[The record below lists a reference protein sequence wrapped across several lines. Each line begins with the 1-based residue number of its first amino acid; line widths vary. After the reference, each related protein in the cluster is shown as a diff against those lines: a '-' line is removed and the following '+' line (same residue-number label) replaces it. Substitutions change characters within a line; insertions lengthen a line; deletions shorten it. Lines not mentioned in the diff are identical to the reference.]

1 MVRARTGI
9 KAAVFL
15 ATTLAFCVSEV
26 PAAAQAADL
35 LRDTLRQQSAA
46 ERSACVGIRRTL
58 TAGSNP
64 VLVVRTAVELG
75 YNPCQVIRC
84 ALEGAADGDK
94 GELCRNVVQGAVAAG
109 VPSDVIARC
118 SSDACDPA
126 GVAAILA
133 GSLLELNYCYIG
145 FQPSEA
151 PDPGKP
157 QPPVID
163 RALPQPQVSP
173 YTFPGG
179 P

>member
-1 MVRARTGI
+1 MTFVGTGI
-9 KAAVFL
+9 KTAVFL
-15 ATTLAFCVSEV
+15 ATALAFAVSDV
-26 PAAAQAADL
+26 PAADPVADL

-58 TAGSNP
+58 TAGSDP

-75 YNPCQVIRC
+75 YNSCQVIRC
-84 ALEGAADGDK
+84 TLEGAADRDT

-118 SSDACDPA
+118 SADVCDPA

-145 FQPSEA
+145 FQPSGA
-151 PDPGKP
+151 PDPGQP
-157 QPPVID
+157 RPPVID
-163 RALPQPQVSP
+163 RALPQAQASP
-173 YTFPGG
+173 YTFPAG